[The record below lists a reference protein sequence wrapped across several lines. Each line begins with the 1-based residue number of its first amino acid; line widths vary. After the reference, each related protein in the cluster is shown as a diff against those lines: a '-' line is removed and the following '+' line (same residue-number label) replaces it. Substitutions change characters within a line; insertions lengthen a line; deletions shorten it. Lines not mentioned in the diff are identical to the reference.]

1 MVPSRDRVDVDL
13 AIVGGGIAGGALAT
27 VMARAGVRVLL
38 LERETRYR
46 DHIRGEIL
54 WQWGLAEARRLGLED
69 VLLAAGG
76 LIVPRFVFF
85 DEGAPPAPE
94 DLAGAVA
101 GSPAA

>member
-1 MVPSRDRVDVDL
+1 M
-13 AIVGGGIAGGALAT
+13 
-27 VMARAGVRVLL
+27 LL

-54 WQWGLAEARRLGLED
+54 WQWGLAEARRLDLED
-69 VLLAAGG
+69 VLLEAGG

-94 DLAGAVA
+94 DLPTRSK
-101 GSPAA
+101 GSPAASTSRTPSRAKR